1 MLAARFPRILDVDN
15 GQMAEEKTPRRE
27 RLSRE
32 EDTVLQQ
39 QYLRALS
46 SFEGIILSQID
57 IKNKLGDRLNYSI
70 QAGIIVLGVIAISIL
85 VLLLTLSAE
94 INRISAVVNDM
105 NSHFTNVAEQM
116 HRVSDHMVSMEKRVA
131 LMEDIEVRTG
141 VMDREMVAIDAH
153 MDQMRQTVRGIN
165 AHVAKVRNDVGNI
178 SVNMDIMNA
187 EVQAMS
193 QEMHRVAKPA
203 RTINKMFPFP

>member
-1 MLAARFPRILDVDN
+1 
-15 GQMAEEKTPRRE
+15 MAEERQARRE

-32 EDTVLQQ
+32 EDDVLQQ

-70 QAGIIVLGVIAISIL
+70 QVGIIVLGVVALSIL
-85 VLLLTLSAE
+85 ILLLTLSAQ
-94 INRISAVVNDM
+94 INRISDVVNDM

-116 HRVSDHMVSMEKRVA
+116 HRIGGHMVTMEQRVA
-131 LMEDIEVRTG
+131 LMEDIDARTG
-141 VMDREMVAIDAH
+141 IMDREMGAIDAH
-153 MDQMRQTVRGIN
+153 MGQMRQTVRGIN

-178 SVNMDIMNA
+178 SVNMDIMNN
-187 EVQAMS
+187 EVQSMS

-203 RTINKMFPFP
+203 RTMNKMFPFP